1 MNLKTNLLALMLAG
15 ATAFGTQAKGTCDVV
30 GTIYTVDTTF
40 HAYIG
45 PGTTQTSLLLQ
56 SGLKHLRV
64 FYTTVDMNN
73 PYIKIR
79 SVSGTDKMAGG
90 ETVSQMSI
98 RKSEPGQRY
107 FVGVNGDFWYTA
119 GTTMRGES
127 MVGAPISSSMAKGV
141 IYRGLNGSEIQYTID
156 ANQVPNISG
165 GAERASKNWRYQH
178 QWRHQ

>member
-15 ATAFGTQAKGTCDVV
+15 ASVFGTQAKGTCDVV

-40 HAYIG
+40 HASIG

-64 FYTTVDMNN
+64 FYTTVDLNN

-98 RKSEPGQRY
+98 RKSEPCLL
-107 FVGVNGDFWYTA
+107 YTSPSPRDR
-119 GTTMRGES
+119 TRSRM
-127 MVGAPISSSMAKGV
+127 PSSA
-141 IYRGLNGSEIQYTID
+141 
-156 ANQVPNISG
+156 
-165 GAERASKNWRYQH
+165 
-178 QWRHQ
+178 